1 MGLFS
6 IAKVTVR
13 ERRETKGESEVSE
26 PYKLVCFW

>member
-6 IAKVTVR
+6 IAKVTGR
-13 ERRETKGESEVSE
+13 ERRETKGESEASE